1 MKSSLL
7 TPILHLHEKSM
18 KQNEEIDI
26 VELMRRRPH
35 LFILGAGATKATIPN
50 GDKYGRLSPVMENFL
65 REIGIES
72 LLNRVKLKTKSHN
85 IEAIYSELATKPEYA
100 DIITK
105 IEKGI
110 VSHYRQMQIPDS
122 PTLYDHLILSLRK
135 KDCIATF
142 NWDPLLIQ
150 AYNRVNKITNELP
163 EMLFLHSSV
172 AVGICEDCRH
182 YEPYRNNYC
191 SLCGKPLISPRLLY
205 PVENKD
211 YSQSIYIQ
219 DAWNTLNYY
228 LETACIVTIWGYSA
242 PKSDKKAKQMML
254 KAFSSDYRP
263 LDQIEVIDVATED
276 VLYKTWQPFAKTTN
290 YHLNIYRSLIES
302 LIGEFPRRSIEGYVK
317 RNIEG
322 WWDSSTLKLKECKTF
337 DELALLMKPL
347 IENES
352 QNNYNVI

>member
-1 MKSSLL
+1 
-7 TPILHLHEKSM
+7 M
-18 KQNEEIDI
+18 KQNEEIEI
-26 VELMRRRPH
+26 VGLMRKRPH

-50 GDKYGRLSPVMENFL
+50 GDKNGRQSPVMENFL

-72 LLNRVKLKTKSHN
+72 LLNGVKLKTKSHN

-100 DIITK
+100 DIVTK
-105 IEKGI
+105 IEKSI
-110 VSHYRQMQIPDS
+110 VTHYRQMQIPDS
-122 PTLYDHLILSLRK
+122 PTLYDYLILSLRK

-150 AYNRVNKITNELP
+150 AYNRVNKITNDLP
-163 EMLFLHSSV
+163 DMLFLHSSV

-182 YEPYRNNYC
+182 YEPYRNKYC

-211 YSQSIYIQ
+211 YSQNLYIQ
-219 DAWNTLNYY
+219 DAWNTLQYY

-242 PKSDKKAKQMML
+242 PKSDKEAKQMML
-254 KAFSSDYRP
+254 KAFSSEFRP
-263 LDQIEVIDVATED
+263 LDQIEVIDIADEE
-276 VLYKTWQPFAKTTN
+276 VLHKTWLPFAKNTN
-290 YHLNIYRSLIES
+290 YHLNIHRSLMDS

-317 RNIEG
+317 RYIEG
-322 WWDSSTLKLKECKTF
+322 WWNSSTLKLKECSSF
-337 DELALLMKPL
+337 DELSQLVNPL
-347 IENES
+347 IGNEL

>member
-1 MKSSLL
+1 MKSLSLIQRL
-7 TPILHLHEKSM
+7 QLHEKSM
-18 KQNEEIDI
+18 RQNEGDI

-50 GDKYGRLSPVMENFL
+50 GDKYGRQSPVMENFL

-72 LLNRVKLKTKSHN
+72 LLNGVKLRTKSHN
-85 IEAIYSELATKPEYA
+85 IEAIYSELVTKPEYT
-100 DIITK
+100 DIVTK
-105 IEKGI
+105 IEEGI
-110 VSHYRQMQIPDS
+110 VTHYRQMQIPDA
-122 PTLYDHLILSLRK
+122 PTLYDYLILSLRK

-150 AYNRVNKITNELP
+150 AYNRVNKITNDLP

-182 YEPYRNNYC
+182 YEPYRNKYC

-211 YSQSIYIQ
+211 YSQNLYIQ
-219 DAWNTLNYY
+219 DAWNTLQYY

-242 PKSDKKAKQMML
+242 PKSDKEAKKIML

-263 LDQIEVIDVATED
+263 LDQIEVIDITDED
-276 VLYKTWQPFAKTTN
+276 KLYETWQPFAKDTN
-290 YHLNIYRSLIES
+290 YHLNIHKSLMDTY
-302 LIGEFPRRSIEGYVK
+302 IGEFPRRSVEGYVK

-322 WWDSSTLKLKECKTF
+322 WWGGSTLVMKECNTF
-337 DELALLMKPL
+337 VELTKLVEPLLV
-347 IENES
+347 NES
-352 QNNYNVI
+352 RKDYNVI

>member
-1 MKSSLL
+1 
-7 TPILHLHEKSM
+7 M

>member
-1 MKSSLL
+1 MKSLSLIQRL
-7 TPILHLHEKSM
+7 QLHEKSM
-18 KQNEEIDI
+18 RQNEGDI

-50 GDKYGRLSPVMENFL
+50 GDKYGRQSPVMENFL

-72 LLNRVKLKTKSHN
+72 LLNGVKLRTKSHN
-85 IEAIYSELATKPEYA
+85 IEAIYSELVTKPEYT
-100 DIITK
+100 DIVTK
-105 IEKGI
+105 IEEGI
-110 VSHYRQMQIPDS
+110 VTHYRQMQIPDA
-122 PTLYDHLILSLRK
+122 PTLYDYLILSLRK

-150 AYNRVNKITNELP
+150 AYNRVNKITNDLP

-182 YEPYRNNYC
+182 YEPYRNKYC

-211 YSQSIYIQ
+211 YSQNLYIQ
-219 DAWNTLNYY
+219 DAWNTLQYY

-242 PKSDKKAKQMML
+242 PKSDKEAKKIML

-263 LDQIEVIDVATED
+263 LDQIEVIDITDED
-276 VLYKTWQPFAKTTN
+276 KLYETWQPFAKDTN
-290 YHLNIYRSLIES
+290 YHLNIHKSLMDTY
-302 LIGEFPRRSIEGYVK
+302 IGEFPRRSVEGYVK

-322 WWDSSTLKLKECKTF
+322 WWGGSTFVMKECNTF
-337 DELALLMKPL
+337 EELAKLVEPLLV
-347 IENES
+347 NES
-352 QNNYNVI
+352 RKDYNVI

>member
-7 TPILHLHEKSM
+7 TQIHHLHEKSM

-50 GDKYGRLSPVMENFL
+50 GDKYGRQSPVMENFL

-72 LLNRVKLKTKSHN
+72 LLNGVKLKTKSHN

-352 QNNYNVI
+352 QNNYNAI

>member
-1 MKSSLL
+1 
-7 TPILHLHEKSM
+7 M

-50 GDKYGRLSPVMENFL
+50 GDKYGRQSPVMENFL

-72 LLNRVKLKTKSHN
+72 LLNGVKLKTKSHN
-85 IEAIYSELATKPEYA
+85 IEAIYSELATKPEYT
-100 DIITK
+100 DIVTK
-105 IEKGI
+105 IEEGI
-110 VSHYRQMQIPDS
+110 VTHYRQMQIPDA
-122 PTLYDHLILSLRK
+122 PTLYDYLILSLRK

-150 AYNRVNKITNELP
+150 AYNRVNKITNDLP

-182 YEPYRNNYC
+182 YEPYRNRYC

-211 YSQSIYIQ
+211 YSQNIYIQ
-219 DAWNTLNYY
+219 DAWNTLQNY
-228 LETACIVTIWGYSA
+228 LEIACIVTIWGYSA
-242 PKSDKKAKQMML
+242 PKSDKEAKKIML

-263 LDQIEVIDVATED
+263 LDQIEVIDIADED
-276 VLYKTWQPFAKTTN
+276 KLYETWQPFAKDTN
-290 YHLNIYRSLIES
+290 YHLNIHKSLMDTY
-302 LIGEFPRRSIEGYVK
+302 IGEFPRRSVEGYVK
-317 RNIEG
+317 RNIES
-322 WWDSSTLKLKECKTF
+322 WWGGSTLVMKECNTF
-337 DELALLMKPL
+337 EELAKLVEPLLV
-347 IENES
+347 NES
-352 QNNYNVI
+352 RKDYNVI

>member
-1 MKSSLL
+1 MKSLSLIQRL
-7 TPILHLHEKSM
+7 QLHEKSM
-18 KQNEEIDI
+18 RQNEGDI

-50 GDKYGRLSPVMENFL
+50 GDKYGRQSPVMENFL

-72 LLNRVKLKTKSHN
+72 LLNGVKLRTKSHN
-85 IEAIYSELATKPEYA
+85 IEAIYSELVTKPEYT
-100 DIITK
+100 DIVTK
-105 IEKGI
+105 IEEGI
-110 VSHYRQMQIPDS
+110 VTHYRQMQIPDA
-122 PTLYDHLILSLRK
+122 PTLYDYLILSLRK

-150 AYNRVNKITNELP
+150 AYNRVNKITHDLP

-182 YEPYRNNYC
+182 YEPYRNKYC
-191 SLCGKPLISPRLLY
+191 SLCGEPLISPRLLY

-211 YSQSIYIQ
+211 YSQNIYIQ
-219 DAWNTLNYY
+219 DAWNTLQNY

-242 PKSDKKAKQMML
+242 PKSDKEAKKIML

-263 LDQIEVIDVATED
+263 LDQIEVIDIADED
-276 VLYKTWQPFAKTTN
+276 KLYETWQPFAKNTN
-290 YHLNIYRSLIES
+290 YHLNIHKSLMDTY
-302 LIGEFPRRSIEGYVK
+302 IGEFPRRSVEGYVK

-322 WWDSSTLKLKECKTF
+322 WWGGSTFVMKECNTF
-337 DELALLMKPL
+337 EELAKLVEPLLV
-347 IENES
+347 NES
-352 QNNYNVI
+352 RKDDNVI

>member
-1 MKSSLL
+1 
-7 TPILHLHEKSM
+7 M
-18 KQNEEIDI
+18 KQNEGIDI
-26 VELMRRRPH
+26 VELMRGRPH

-50 GDKYGRLSPVMENFL
+50 GDKYGRQSPVMENFMQ
-65 REIGIES
+65 EIGIDG
-72 LLNRVKLKTKSHN
+72 LLDGVKLKTKSNN
-85 IEAIYSELATKPEYA
+85 IEAIYSELASKPEYT
-100 DIITK
+100 DVVRK
-105 IEKGI
+105 IEDGI
-110 VSHYRQMQIPDS
+110 VNHYRKMQIPDK
-122 PTLYDHLILSLRK
+122 PTLYDCLILSLRS

-150 AYNRVNKITNELP
+150 AYNRVNKITRDLP
-163 EMLFLHSSV
+163 QMLFLHSCV
-172 AVGICEDCRH
+172 EVGVCEDCKH
-182 YEPYRNNYC
+182 FEPYHNRFC
-191 SLCGKPLISPRLLY
+191 SECGKPLVSPRLLY
-205 PVENKD
+205 PVKNKD
-211 YSQSIYIQ
+211 YSQNVYIQ
-219 DAWNTLNYY
+219 DAWYRLQYY
-228 LETACIVTIWGYSA
+228 LEKACIVTIWGYSA
-242 PKSDKKAKQMML
+242 PESDKKAKQMML

>member
-1 MKSSLL
+1 MKSLSLIQRL
-7 TPILHLHEKSM
+7 QLHEKSM
-18 KQNEEIDI
+18 RQNEGDI

-50 GDKYGRLSPVMENFL
+50 GDKYGRQSPVMENFL

-72 LLNRVKLKTKSHN
+72 LLNGVKLKTKSHN
-85 IEAIYSELATKPEYA
+85 IEAIYSELVTKPEYT
-100 DIITK
+100 DIVTK
-105 IEKGI
+105 IEEGI
-110 VSHYRQMQIPDS
+110 VTHYRQMQIPDA
-122 PTLYDHLILSLRK
+122 PTLYDYLILSLRK

-150 AYNRVNKITNELP
+150 AYNRVNKITHDLP

-182 YEPYRNNYC
+182 YEPYRNKYC
-191 SLCGKPLISPRLLY
+191 SLCGEPLISPRLLY

-211 YSQSIYIQ
+211 YSQNIYIQ
-219 DAWNTLNYY
+219 DAWNTLQNY

-242 PKSDKKAKQMML
+242 PKSDKEAKKIML

-263 LDQIEVIDVATED
+263 LDQIEVIDIADED
-276 VLYKTWQPFAKTTN
+276 KLYETWQPFAKDTN
-290 YHLNIYRSLIES
+290 YHLNIHKSLMDTY
-302 LIGEFPRRSIEGYVK
+302 IGEFPRRSVEGYVK

-322 WWDSSTLKLKECKTF
+322 WWGGSTFVMKECNTF
-337 DELALLMKPL
+337 EELAKLVEPLLV
-347 IENES
+347 NES
-352 QNNYNVI
+352 RKDYNVI